1 MHEAAGAGADPVV
14 LGRKRTL
21 TSLPSCVTLSHMK
34 EVSIRELHRNT
45 GALVRSAHRHGAIL
59 VRDRNVAVAKLIPVT
74 EETEVNL
81 FETWKPLKA
90 LAAKLNRP
98 VRGTPVEVIIGE
110 DRNR

>member
-1 MHEAAGAGADPVV
+1 
-14 LGRKRTL
+14 
-21 TSLPSCVTLSHMK
+21 
-34 EVSIRELHRNT
+34 
-45 GALVRSAHRHGAIL
+45 
-59 VRDRNVAVAKLIPVT
+59 VAKLIPVT
-74 EETEVNL
+74 EEPEVNL